1 MLPRKEFYSSGQ
13 CRFDD
18 FYEWGWP
25 CKFREAVDWD
35 YVDPSQNNPAL
46 CLEAT
51 SLQPFNLIEGT
62 SILHLSNRIDIFLE
76 KNYLSYNFQK
86 LEVFYVVR

>member
-1 MLPRKEFYSSGQ
+1 MTSTNAVGPFS
-13 CRFDD
+13 
-18 FYEWGWP
+18 
-25 CKFREAVDWD
+25 FREAVDWD

-51 SLQPFNLIEGT
+51 SLQPFNL
-62 SILHLSNRIDIFLE
+62 SHLSNRIDIFLE